1 MPTARDLEQRIQAAI
16 PGARVEVETSDD
28 VHFAARVVA
37 DSFAGLSRI
46 QQHRMV
52 YDVFDQGELGGAIHA
67 LSLKTE
73 TP

>member
-1 MPTARDLEQRIQAAI
+1 MPTARELEQRIEAAI
-16 PGARVEVETSDD
+16 PGARAEVETSDE
-28 VHFAARVVA
+28 VHFNARVVA

-46 QQHRMV
+46 EQHRMV
-52 YDVFDQGELGGAIHA
+52 YDVFGDGELGGSIHA

>member
-1 MPTARDLEQRIQAAI
+1 MPTARELEQRIEAAI
-16 PGARVEVETSDD
+16 PGARAEVETSDE
-28 VHFAARVVA
+28 VHFSARVVA

-46 QQHRMV
+46 EQHRLV
-52 YDVFDQGELGGAIHA
+52 YDVFGDGELGGAIHA